1 MKKRTFIYVLT
12 APLIGVAIAGY
23 LFINKDSVVSAQSDV
38 IAAADKATKTN
49 IEYIKETQS
58 EGNYIIRI
66 RDKEKLTEITEEY
79 LNDELQSKLIISENG
94 KRVTSIGRDYTGK
107 LIGTTWTLPDN
118 LALENK
124 RLLEI
129 SLFEKQKEELT
140 DQRWT
145 QSSKALTDNSHVKT
159 VTSETE
165 DRKEIV
171 SIDENTGLPIKRE
184 ILTKDDD
191 SNWNTDTIKIEEYRY
206 LDSIPME
213 LQSIEDQIDI
223 KERPAPIIE
232 DKPLEG

>member
-1 MKKRTFIYVLT
+1 MISY
-12 APLIGVAIAGY
+12 AI
-23 LFINKDSVVSAQSDV
+23 SD
-38 IAAADKATKTN
+38 
-49 IEYIKETQS
+49 
-58 EGNYIIRI
+58 GNLLW
-66 RDKEKLTEITEEY
+66 K
-79 LNDELQSKLIISENG
+79 SKSEN
-94 KRVTSIGRDYTGK
+94 
-107 LIGTTWTLPDN
+107 
-118 LALENK
+118 
-124 RLLEI
+124 EI

-165 DRKEIV
+165 NRKEIV

-191 SNWNTDTIKIEEYRY
+191 DNWNTDTLKIEEYRY
-206 LDSIPME
+206 LDSISME